1 MSAKVLER
9 FFWQRFLVF
18 RVEAEKVLFIMKHE
32 GVPVAAANNEFIAS
46 ILYDIN
52 MVRPLADVTDHSLLQ
67 IVLDT
72 MNVVLVFLNR
82 QSVCRSR
89 QSQELVIQYIAS
101 MRFTMTLLTKVID
114 ISAVDDAQTKQALFD
129 AACTMP
135 YIFWYSIIHSI
146 TETDRE
152 YYRHFHNWRRHLPD
166 QYYGYEPGDYDHL
179 SGRFAIL
186 PATNPLNY
194 VTPAEIAS
202 IGELLVNVADRDRD
216 SCHSI
221 ILDALKNFYFWPI
234 HNWFRYGKTTRNQ
247 VGQQFAA
254 LLEAVGITLNFEFD
268 AITSPGL
275 AQHVL
280 ESSSRFVEP
289 FIITTTQ
296 NHEYSITLPSD
307 FPI

>member
-1 MSAKVLER
+1 MSAKVLQR

-18 RVEAEKVLFIMKHE
+18 RAEAVKVLFIMKHE
-32 GVPVAAANNEFIAS
+32 GVSVPATNNEFIAS

-52 MVRPLADVTDHSLLQ
+52 RVRPAVDVTDHTLLQ
-67 IVLDT
+67 IALDA
-72 MNVVLVFLNR
+72 MNVVWAFLNR

-114 ISAVDDAQTKQALFD
+114 IGAVDDAQTKQALFD

-135 YIFWYSIIHSI
+135 YIFWYSIIHSV
-146 TETDRE
+146 TETHRG
-152 YYRHFHNWRRHLPD
+152 YYYHYHNWRRHLPD
-166 QYYGYEPGDYDHL
+166 QYYGYESGDYDTLH
-179 SGRFAIL
+179 GNFAI
-186 PATNPLNY
+186 PVANPLNY

-221 ILDALKNFYFWPI
+221 ILAALKNFYFWPN
-234 HNWFRYGKTTRNQ
+234 HNNFDYGRTSNQ

-280 ESSSRFVEP
+280 ESKKSRLVEP
-289 FIITTTQ
+289 FIITTQ

-307 FPI
+307 FPM